1 MDAQEF
7 LDAMRELKPQTLKSP
22 LTGLAPANGRDAAEA
37 GSGDEPLF
45 TGEAVAGLEPLPQRP
60 GFNIFF
66 PEDNSIPFV
75 FNSPHSGRH
84 YTPYFLSQSR
94 LSPLMLR
101 KSEDAL
107 VDQIF
112 QFAPTLGAPLMAAT
126 FPRAYV
132 DVNREPFELDPRL
145 FTGPLPTNANHKSV
159 RVAAGLGTIA
169 RVVGDGL
176 EIYRKPL
183 SLEEALWRITNFY
196 LPYHRQLRQLIDMQL
211 ARFETAILI
220 DCHSMPTSRRNGQP
234 ADIVIGDRFGKS
246 AHRELVA
253 YLVELLEARGLKVAV
268 NAPYAGGYI
277 TEHYGAPES
286 GVHAIQVE
294 VSRSLYMDE
303 VAIEP
308 HSGFSEISAAME
320 AAFDVYTRDVTATL
334 FPIADAAE

>member
-7 LDAMRELKPQTLKSP
+7 LNAMRKLNPQYRPIFEDMSP
-22 LTGLAPANGRDAAEA
+22 HSDIHRAAA
-37 GSGDEPLF
+37 GYEPG
-45 TGEAVAGLEPLPQRP
+45 GEAVKRAEAP
-60 GFNIFF
+60 GYNTVF
-66 PEDNSIPFV
+66 PEDNCAPFV

-84 YTPYFLSQSR
+84 YTPSFLEQSR
-94 LSPLMLR
+94 LSPLLLR

-107 VDQIF
+107 VDQLF
-112 QFAPTLGAPLMAAT
+112 QFAPQLGAPLLAAT

-145 FTGPLPTNANHKSV
+145 FTGPLPSNANDKSV

-176 EIYRKPL
+176 EIYRHPL

-211 ARFETAILI
+211 QRYETAILI
-220 DCHSMPTSRRNGQP
+220 DCHSMPSRAKRSDGTSC
-234 ADIVIGDRFGKS
+234 ADIIIGDRFGTAS
-246 AHRELVA
+246 HPDLVS
-253 YLVELLEARGLKVAV
+253 YLVDLLKDVGLSVAV
-268 NAPYAGGYI
+268 NSPYAGGYI
-277 TEHYGAPES
+277 TEHYGRPDD

-294 VSRSLYMDE
+294 INRSLYMDE

-308 HSGFSEISAAME
+308 HSGFIEVSSALKAV
-320 AAFDVYTRDVTATL
+320 FTTYIRDVTSTL

>member
-7 LDAMRELKPQTLKSP
+7 LDAMRELKPQIFNTP
-22 LTGLAPANGRDAAEA
+22 LAGKAPGAGRAAAHEARANEPVFA
-37 GSGDEPLF
+37 GEV
-45 TGEAVAGLEPLPQRP
+45 VAGLELEQKRP
-60 GFNIFF
+60 GFDIFF

-84 YTPYFLSQSR
+84 YTPYFLGQSR

-196 LPYHRQLRQLIDMQL
+196 LPYHRRLRQLIDLQL
-211 ARFETAILI
+211 TRFETAILI
-220 DCHSMPTSRRNGQP
+220 DCHSMPTNRRNGQP
-234 ADIVIGDRFGKS
+234 ADIVIGDRFGKA
-246 AHRELVA
+246 AHHELVA
-253 YLVELLEARGLKVAV
+253 YLIELLEAKGLKVAR

-277 TEHYGAPES
+277 TEHYGTPEA

-294 VSRSLYMDE
+294 VSRGLYMDE

-308 HSGFSEISAAME
+308 HSGFSELSAALE

-334 FPIADAAE
+334 FPVADAAE